1 VCGSGTHR
9 GSPVYDAAYHGWHLL
24 RTYAAQHTDTGQ
36 QTRFI
41 GIHGWF
47 SMQLRVA
54 LTLLAVVLLLA
65 ACSGSAT
72 RGSGQLATESRKV
85 SGFSKIN
92 LSGIGELTIQKTG
105 TESLSISA
113 DDNLLPRLTSEVS
126 NDTLVL
132 GTKPN
137 TTIVSKQPITYSV
150 TVKDLTGVA
159 VSGSGNIRV
168 PDLTTTALS
177 ISIIGSGTIKV
188 NGTANDQD
196 LEISGSGRYE
206 AAQLTSK
213 TAKVH
218 ISGTGT
224 ANVLA
229 TDVLD
234 VKISGSGTV
243 TYTGNPQVRQEI
255 IGSGKLIKR

>member
-1 VCGSGTHR
+1 MR
-9 GSPVYDAAYHGWHLL
+9 
-24 RTYAAQHTDTGQ
+24 
-36 QTRFI
+36 
-41 GIHGWF
+41 
-47 SMQLRVA
+47 LRVA

-65 ACSGSAT
+65 ACSGSGT
-72 RGSGQLATESRKV
+72 RGSGRLATESREV
-85 SGFSKIN
+85 SGFSKVK

-105 TESLSISA
+105 TESLSVSA
-113 DDNLLPRLTSEVS
+113 EDNVLPHLTSEVA

-137 TTIVSKQPITYSV
+137 TTILPKQPITYSV

-159 VSGSGNIRV
+159 VSGSGDIRV

-177 ISIIGSGTIKV
+177 ISISGSGTITV

-213 TAKVH
+213 TVKAH
-218 ISGTGT
+218 ISGSGT

-234 VKISGSGTV
+234 VKISGVGTV

-255 IGSGKLIKR
+255 SGVGKLIKK

>member
-1 VCGSGTHR
+1 MPADLHR
-9 GSPVYDAAYHGWHLL
+9 SADPLHWHR
-24 RTYAAQHTDTGQ
+24 RTV
-36 QTRFI
+36 
-41 GIHGWF
+41 
-47 SMQLRVA
+47 SMRLRVA

-65 ACSGSAT
+65 ACSVT
-72 RGSGQLATESRKV
+72 RGSGQLATESREV
-85 SGFSKIN
+85 SGFSKVE
-92 LSGIGELTIQKTG
+92 LSGSGELTIQKTG

-113 DDNLLPRLTSEVS
+113 EDNLLPLLTSEVS

-132 GTKPN
+132 GAKPN
-137 TTIVSKQPITYSV
+137 TTILPEQPITYSV
-150 TVKDLTGVA
+150 TAKDLTGVA

-177 ISIIGSGTIKV
+177 ISISGSGTITV
-188 NGTANDQD
+188 NGAVNDQD

-213 TAKVH
+213 TVKAD
-218 ISGTGT
+218 ISGSDT
-224 ANVLA
+224 ASVLA

-243 TYTGNPQVRQEI
+243 SYTGNPQVEQEI
-255 IGSGKLIKR
+255 SGSGKLIKK

>member
-1 VCGSGTHR
+1 MR
-9 GSPVYDAAYHGWHLL
+9 
-24 RTYAAQHTDTGQ
+24 
-36 QTRFI
+36 
-41 GIHGWF
+41 
-47 SMQLRVA
+47 LRVA

-65 ACSGSAT
+65 ACSVT
-72 RGSGQLATESRKV
+72 RGSGQLATGSREV
-85 SGFSKIN
+85 SGFSKVE
-92 LSGIGELTIQKTG
+92 LSGSGELTIQKTG

-113 DDNLLPRLTSEVS
+113 EDNLLPRLTSEVS

-137 TTIVSKQPITYSV
+137 TTILPGRPITNSV

-177 ISIIGSGTIKV
+177 ISISGSGTITV
-188 NGTANDQD
+188 NGTVNDQD

-213 TAKVH
+213 TVKAD
-218 ISGTGT
+218 ISGSGT

-243 TYTGNPQVRQEI
+243 TYTGNPQVEQEI
-255 IGSGKLIKR
+255 SGSGKLIKK

>member
-1 VCGSGTHR
+1 MRSR
-9 GSPVYDAAYHGWHLL
+9 IASA
-24 RTYAAQHTDTGQ
+24 
-36 QTRFI
+36 
-41 GIHGWF
+41 
-47 SMQLRVA
+47 
-54 LTLLAVVLLLA
+54 LLAVLLLLA
-65 ACSGSAT
+65 ACSVT
-72 RGSGQLATESRKV
+72 KGSGQLATASREV
-85 SGFSKIN
+85 SGFTKVE
-92 LSGIGELTIQKTG
+92 LSGTGELTIEKTG

-126 NDTLVL
+126 NNTLIL

-137 TTIVSKQPITYSV
+137 TTILPEQPITYSV

-168 PDLTTTALS
+168 PSLTTTALS
-177 ISIIGSGTIKV
+177 ISISGSGTITV
-188 NGTANDQD
+188 NGTVNDQD

-213 TAKVH
+213 TVKAD
-218 ISGTGT
+218 ISGSGT

-229 TDVLD
+229 TDALD

-243 TYTGNPQVRQEI
+243 TYTGNPKIEQEI
-255 IGSGKLIKR
+255 SGSGKLIKK